1 MYLEIDKLLEHLYS
15 FNESTNEDEIDELT
29 EIAEFIMDLGGGL
42 TPKLRLFLNETSEEN
57 LIAINYLIDKI
68 DVKKMKTIYS
78 CGILRYTNTLKDKLN
93 NWYILRDS
101 IYQNCLDKG
110 INPNDGLYGLYGL
123 MEFKNA
129 RN

>member
-57 LIAINYLIDKI
+57 FIAINYLIDKI

-110 INPNDGLYGLYGL
+110 INPNDGLYGL

>member
-1 MYLEIDKLLEHLYS
+1 MHLEIDKLLEHLYS
-15 FNESTNEDEIDELT
+15 FNESTDEDEIDELT
-29 EIAEFIMDLGGGL
+29 EVAGFIMDLGGGL

-93 NWYILRDS
+93 NWYVLRDL
-101 IYQNCLDKG
+101 IYQNCLDKE
-110 INPNDGLYGLYGL
+110 INPNDGLYGL
-123 MEFKNA
+123 MEF
-129 RN
+129 RNERN